1 MDTKVLFKH
10 RSVTACMKASY
21 DMISGNI
28 TSLLKKT
35 WWAVLIFA
43 IFMAL
48 TVYFRMPNK
57 GLHDW
62 GENSPWAS
70 FILQSLVYL
79 FAWLS
84 CINMGAAFWAWLT
97 KRPYAHCLLRYGI
110 AILVFDLLTILCDL
124 LLSGGVMAYYT
135 SAVAKAAAGNAT
147 ANAATNAANAAA
159 NATTAIA
166 ANAPTTSTYIIMAI
180 LAIVGILISLV
191 VLLPFGYVIPK
202 VMLMEKGEKIE
213 PWKTF
218 KKGFRYSG
226 AIFKMGFLGTIILC
240 VIACI
245 IVIPASILGWA
256 QLSSQLGALE
266 GDPLGVPRY
275 FTPLFLVVLTFT
287 MFVIS
292 YTYCWLGISFAFL
305 YGSKKTQEE
314 ERRLAL
320 EKEGIGLEKEGMIEK

>member
-21 DMISGNI
+21 DIISGNI

-48 TVYFRMPNK
+48 IVYFRMPNK

-79 FAWLS
+79 CAWLS

-97 KRPYAHCLLRYGI
+97 KRPYAHSLLRYGI
-110 AILVFDLLTILCDL
+110 AILVFDLLTILCNL
-124 LLSGGVMAYYT
+124 LLSGGLMAYYT
-135 SAVAKAAAGNAT
+135 SAVAKAAATHAANT
-147 ANAATNAANAAA
+147 ANAVAATPSM
-159 NATTAIA
+159 TT
-166 ANAPTTSTYIIMAI
+166 TYIVTAVIA
-180 LAIVGILISLV
+180 LVGILISLV

-266 GDPLGVPRY
+266 GDPLGVPGY
-275 FTPLFLVVLTFT
+275 FTPLFLVVLTLT

-292 YTYCWLGISFAFL
+292 YTYCCWLGISFAFL

-320 EKEGIGLEKEGMIEK
+320 EN

>member
-21 DMISGNI
+21 DMTSGNI

-79 FAWLS
+79 CAWFS

-97 KRPYAHCLLRYGI
+97 KRPYAHSLLRYGI
-110 AILVFDLLTILCDL
+110 AILVFDLFTILCNL
-124 LLSGGVMAYYT
+124 LLSGGVMTYYT
-135 SAVAKAAAGNAT
+135 SAVAKAAATHAP
-147 ANAATNAANAAA
+147 
-159 NATTAIA
+159 IA
-166 ANAPTTSTYIIMAI
+166 STTYIVTAVIA
-180 LAIVGILISLV
+180 LAGILISLV

-266 GDPLGVPRY
+266 GDPLGVPGY
-275 FTPLFLVVLTFT
+275 FTPLFLVVLTLT

-320 EKEGIGLEKEGMIEK
+320 EK

>member
-1 MDTKVLFKH
+1 
-10 RSVTACMKASY
+10 
-21 DMISGNI
+21 
-28 TSLLKKT
+28 
-35 WWAVLIFA
+35 
-43 IFMAL
+43 
-48 TVYFRMPNK
+48 
-57 GLHDW
+57 
-62 GENSPWAS
+62 
-70 FILQSLVYL
+70 
-79 FAWLS
+79 
-84 CINMGAAFWAWLT
+84 MGAAFWAWLT
-97 KRPYAHCLLRYGI
+97 KRPYAHSLLRYGI
-110 AILVFDLLTILCDL
+110 AILVFDLLTILCNL
-124 LLSGGVMAYYT
+124 LLSGGLMAYYT
-135 SAVAKAAAGNAT
+135 SAVAKAAATHAANT
-147 ANAATNAANAAA
+147 ANAVAATPSM
-159 NATTAIA
+159 TT
-166 ANAPTTSTYIIMAI
+166 TYIVTAVIA
-180 LAIVGILISLV
+180 LVGILISLV

-266 GDPLGVPRY
+266 GDPLGVPGY
-275 FTPLFLVVLTFT
+275 FTPLFLVVLTLT

-292 YTYCWLGISFAFL
+292 YTYCCWLGISFAFL

-320 EKEGIGLEKEGMIEK
+320 EN

>member
-1 MDTKVLFKH
+1 MDTTVLFKH
-10 RSVTACMKASY
+10 RSVTSCMKASY
-21 DMISGNI
+21 EMIIANI

-70 FILQSLVYL
+70 FILQSLIYL

-97 KRPYAHCLLRYGI
+97 KKSYSHSLFRYGI
-110 AILVFDLLTILCDL
+110 VILIFDLLTILCNV
-124 LLSGGVMAYYT
+124 LLSGGISAYYT
-135 SAVAKAAAGNAT
+135 SALTKAMAGNAT
-147 ANAATNAANAAA
+147 ATTAHAAANAANVAANAAA
-159 NATTAIA
+159 S
-166 ANAPTTSTYIIMAI
+166 APMTSTYIIIAI
-180 LAIVGILISLV
+180 IAIAGIFISLAI
-191 VLLPFGYVIPK
+191 LLPFGYVIPK
-202 VMLMEKGEKIE
+202 VMLKEKGEKIK

-266 GDPLGVPRY
+266 GDPLGVPGY
-275 FTPLFLVVLTFT
+275 FTPLFLVVLIIT

-292 YTYCWLGISFAFL
+292 YTCCWLGISFAFL

-314 ERRLAL
+314 ERKLAL
-320 EKEGIGLEKEGMIEK
+320 EKEGI

>member
-84 CINMGAAFWAWLT
+84 CINMGAAFWTWLT

-110 AILVFDLLTILCDL
+110 AILVFDLLTILCNL
-124 LLSGGVMAYYT
+124 LLSGGLVAYYT
-135 SAVAKAAAGNAT
+135 SAVTKAMAG
-147 ANAATNAANAAA
+147 
-159 NATTAIA
+159 
-166 ANAPTTSTYIIMAI
+166 NAPTTSTYIIMAI
-180 LAIVGILISLV
+180 IAIVGILISLV

-202 VMLMEKGEKIE
+202 VMLTEKGEKIE

-266 GDPLGVPRY
+266 GDPLGVPGY
-275 FTPLFLVVLTFT
+275 FTPLFLVVLTLT

-320 EKEGIGLEKEGMIEK
+320 EKEKE